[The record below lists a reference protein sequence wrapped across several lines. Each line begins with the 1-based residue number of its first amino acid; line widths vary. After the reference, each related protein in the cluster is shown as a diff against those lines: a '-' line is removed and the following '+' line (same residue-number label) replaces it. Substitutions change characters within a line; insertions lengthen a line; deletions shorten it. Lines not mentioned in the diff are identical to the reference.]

1 MKYQVERKGGYMVRR
16 TINIINIRKKK
27 RLYIKAGAS
36 CGNIKVKGSRIYLNG
51 ESFLMSLARYISQ
64 TVTIY
69 TVSGGQSGAGFTG
82 VLLEVCRDHVRI
94 LTSAASPPA
103 YSLGDSFEDND
114 EKPVNL
120 GSIAEVP
127 LSKIAAFIH
136 NAV

>member
-1 MKYQVERKGGYMVRR
+1 MKYQVERKGGYMIRR
-16 TINIINIRKKK
+16 TINIINIKKKK

-69 TVSGGQSGAGFTG
+69 TVSGGQSGSGFTG
-82 VLLEVCRDHVRI
+82 VLLEVCKDHIRI
-94 LTSAASPPA
+94 LTSTASPPA
-103 YSLGDSFEDND
+103 CPFGDISGYSD
-114 EKPVNL
+114 EKTISL
-120 GSIAEVP
+120 GSIAEIP